1 MRIHFKYKNYPLSKE
16 LTEKSK
22 RVGTLTHPLYG
33 IVLGVLPGLLAAFIF
48 SSSVEIPMVL
58 MLVGMVAGPILL
70 SVVRKKK
77 FAKYDAEY
85 EKLLQSMN
93 K

>member
-1 MRIHFKYKNYPLSKE
+1 MHLHFKYKNYPLSQE
-16 LTEKSK
+16 LTKKSM

-33 IVLGVLPGLLAAFIF
+33 IFLGVLPGILAAFIF
-48 SSSVEIPMVL
+48 PSSVEIPMIL
-58 MLVGMVAGPILL
+58 MFAGMVAGPILL

-85 EKLLQSMN
+85 EKLLQSMG